1 MNRLSAAATTS
12 ALPWLAAS
20 GLVAAGFAYACEVQI
35 DTNSPTSSTGLI
47 VTTSSAGGA
56 GGQGG
61 TTAVSQGGA
70 GGDGINLTSGVGGNG
85 TGGSCADAVVE
96 AQIKIKPADI
106 IFIIDNSGSM
116 SEEIAAV
123 EANISTNFAQIIGNS
138 GVDYRVIMVTDHG
151 PASLDVCIEQPLS
164 TIPLGGCAA
173 IGTNPPGENPGKF
186 YHYDLNVQS
195 WDSTCLA
202 FDALFGESKLKQPEN
217 TLNPEGWSKWLRP
230 EAVKVFVEISDDRV
244 NCNWT
249 GAGKSW
255 VFNDNNDYLTAKQ
268 TALDLDAALLAFA
281 PQHFGSKA
289 ARNYI
294 WYSIVGLQS
303 KNLAKASDT
312 LVPIDAAA
320 NPLDPFGPFEPVT
333 NDKCTPGAVNSGLG
347 YQWLSKGTG
356 GLRFPL
362 CNPAGYGAV
371 FNDIAAGVVEGAT
384 VPCEM
389 AIPQPKDPNTELDL
403 KTLSVLYTPGD
414 MSAPKELELVESEG
428 ACGLGDDK
436 FYIDEANQLIKL
448 CPKACALVKADDKAT
463 VQVKVE
469 CGGDAF

>member
-1 MNRLSAAATTS
+1 MNRLPTFAPTS

-20 GLVAAGFAYACEVQI
+20 GLVAASFAYACEK
-35 DTNSPTSSTGLI
+35 TTETTAPTSSTGLI

-56 GGQGG
+56 GGAGG
-61 TTAVSQGGA
+61 QATTAQGGA
-70 GGDGINLTSGVGGNG
+70 GGEGINLTVGTGGNG

-123 EANISTNFAQIIGNS
+123 ESNISNNFAQIIGNS
-138 GVDYRVIMVTDHG
+138 GIDYRVIMLADHG
-151 PASLDVCIEQPLS
+151 SGSLDVCIEQPLS
-164 TIPLGGCAA
+164 TIPLGGCAT
-173 IGTNPPGENPGKF
+173 IGNNPPGENPGKF
-186 YHYDLNVQS
+186 YHYDLNIQS

-202 FDALFGESKLKQPEN
+202 LDSLFGTGALKQPEN

-230 EAVKVFVEISDDRV
+230 EAVKIFVEISDDRV

-249 GAGKSW
+249 GAGKTW
-255 VFNDNNDYLTAKQ
+255 TFNDQDNYLTAKQ
-268 TALDLDAALLAFA
+268 TALDIDSALLAYA
-281 PQHFGSKA
+281 PQHFGSTA

-303 KNLAKASDT
+303 KNLASAADT
-312 LVPIDAAA
+312 LLPIDSAA

-333 NDKCTPGAVNSGLG
+333 KDKCTPGAVNSGLG

-389 AIPQPKDPNTELDL
+389 AIPKPKDPNVELDL
-403 KTLSVLYTPGD
+403 KTLTVLYTPGD
-414 MSAPKELELVESEG
+414 MSMAKELELVASEG
-428 ACGLGDDK
+428 ACGLEDDK
-436 FYIDEANQLIKL
+436 FYIDEVNQLIKL
-448 CPKACALVKADDKAT
+448 CPKACALVESDDKAK